1 MLLLGSRY
9 AHEAIDTALLT
20 IIRGT
25 VGVRVIVTG
34 GSPAS
39 FHQRSQRFMDSGTGR
54 RLVLRVACVVCSVK
68 FNVLEPDNTCQSL
81 LGAQTRRCGVCPRI
95 RRRVEG

>member
-20 IIRGT
+20 TIQGT
-25 VGVRVIVTG
+25 AGVRVMVTG
-34 GSPAS
+34 GSPDS

-54 RLVLRVACVVCSVK
+54 RLVLRAACLLCSVE
-68 FNVLEPDNTCQSL
+68 FNVPWP
-81 LGAQTRRCGVCPRI
+81 ARA
-95 RRRVEG
+95 